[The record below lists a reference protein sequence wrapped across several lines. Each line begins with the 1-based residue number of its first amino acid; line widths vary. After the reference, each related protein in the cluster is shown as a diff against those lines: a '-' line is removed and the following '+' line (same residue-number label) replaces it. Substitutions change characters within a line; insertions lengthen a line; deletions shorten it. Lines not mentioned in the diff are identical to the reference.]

1 MKDPKRGE
9 ETTIATN
16 RKARHEFHVEDTWE
30 AGLVLR
36 GSEVKSLRAGTV
48 TIGDGYVVDQDGE
61 LWLLNVH
68 INEYP
73 QAGRMNHAPMARR
86 KLLLN
91 RREID
96 EILKQMHEKGRTCV
110 PLRFFFNEKGRC
122 KVEIGTAT
130 GKRQHDKRE
139 DLKARDARREIDR
152 VKKSRGRD
160 EE

>member
-1 MKDPKRGE
+1 MKDPKKS
-9 ETTIATN
+9 ETTVATN
-16 RKARHEFHVEDTWE
+16 RKARHEFQIEDTWE

-48 TIGDGYVVDQDGE
+48 TIGDGYVVDQGEE
-61 LWLLNVH
+61 LWLVNVH

-73 QAGRMNHAPMARR
+73 QAGRMNHAPMGRR

-96 EILKQMHEKGRTCV
+96 EILRQIREKGRTCI
-110 PLRFFFNEKGRC
+110 PLRFYFTDKGRC

-130 GKRQHDKRE
+130 GKKQHDKRE
-139 DLKARDARREIDR
+139 TLKQNDARREIDR
-152 VKKSRGRD
+152 IKKAKGRD
-160 EE
+160 DE

>member
-1 MKDPKRGE
+1 VKDPKKS
-9 ETTIATN
+9 ETTVATN
-16 RKARHEFHVEDTWE
+16 RKARHEFQIEDTWE

-48 TIGDGYVVDQDGE
+48 TIGDGYVVDQGEE
-61 LWLLNVH
+61 LWLVNVH

-73 QAGRMNHAPMARR
+73 QAGRMNHAPMGRR

-96 EILKQMHEKGRTCV
+96 EILRQMREKGRTCI
-110 PLRFFFNEKGRC
+110 PLRFYFTDKGRC

-130 GKRQHDKRE
+130 GKKQHDKRE
-139 DLKARDARREIDR
+139 TEKERDWQRERQRLMRAR
-152 VKKSRGRD
+152 G
-160 EE
+160 